1 MKRKV
6 SLFVLL
12 AMGYSMAL
20 GMSCIPNVTGAG
32 AGPDIRIGLLSRDLP
47 E

>member
-20 GMSCIPNVTGAG
+20 GMSCIPNISGG
-32 AGPDIRIGLLSRDLP
+32 GPGPDIRFGLLSRDLP